1 MLLGLHVKNLALIEK
16 AEVEFTGGLNIL
28 TGETGAGK
36 SILIGSVGLALG
48 GKASKD
54 MIRQGEDSALVELA
68 FSVDDEKKKN
78 ALEAL
83 DIAPDEDGLLIISK
97 KITPSRTVSRINDET
112 VTTARLKAVTG
123 LLLDLSLIHI

>member
-1 MLLGLHVKNLALIEK
+1 M
-16 AEVEFTGGLNIL
+16 
-28 TGETGAGK
+28 
-36 SILIGSVGLALG
+36 
-48 GKASKD
+48 
-54 MIRQGEDSALVELA
+54 ELA

-112 VTTARLKAVTG
+112 VTTAKA
-123 LLLDLSLIHI
+123 

>member
-97 KITPSRTVSRINDET
+97 RSPRPGRSAGS
-112 VTTARLKAVTG
+112 TTRR
-123 LLLDLSLIHI
+123 